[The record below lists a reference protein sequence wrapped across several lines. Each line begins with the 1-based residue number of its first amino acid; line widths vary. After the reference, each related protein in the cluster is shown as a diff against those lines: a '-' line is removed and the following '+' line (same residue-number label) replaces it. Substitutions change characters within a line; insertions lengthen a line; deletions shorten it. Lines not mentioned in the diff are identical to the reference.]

1 MKKILVALALIF
13 VTNVM
18 YAQSYPKFEN
28 DTIFYSKS
36 KIYVGDTIYLGYGS
50 SDNKDFTYVLYG
62 SNSTM
67 VPSKHLES
75 KYHNQPVVINK
86 VYKKQ
91 GKYIARGEMYELNT
105 RGVIKL
111 FIDVEGAIEN
121 EELKE
126 KK

>member
-1 MKKILVALALIF
+1 MKKILLALALIF
-13 VTNVM
+13 VANVM
-18 YAQSYPKFEN
+18 YAQTHPKFEN

-36 KIYVGDTIYLGYGS
+36 KIFVGDTVYLGYGS
-50 SDNKDFTYVLYG
+50 SENKEFAYVLFG
-62 SNSTM
+62 PSSLM
-67 VPSKHLES
+67 VTLKPLES

-105 RGVIKL
+105 RGFIKL